1 MTIMQSEQPNGD
13 EEFVDELLAGRPVP
27 ENAGLKEGLWR
38 HTSAQLRR
46 RRCWRLAARPA
57 LLAACFLGGMGTM
70 GLVRPEPEPAKVI
83 VTVVE
88 PRPADPAPLTERRLT
103 AAELELEA
111 EKTLVKEES
120 ARRFR
125 EAGDRYLGEEQN
137 IAAALRCYRNFLDE
151 AGDAG
156 LGNAQTDT
164 WLLTSLKNA
173 RHKETN

>member
-1 MTIMQSEQPNGD
+1 MQSEQPDGD
-13 EEFVDELLAGRPVP
+13 EAFVDELLAGRPGP
-27 ENAGLKEGLWR
+27 ANAGLKECLWR
-38 HTSAQLRR
+38 QTAAQLRR
-46 RRCWRLAARPA
+46 RRCWRLAARQG
-57 LLAACFLGGMGTM
+57 LLVACFLGGMGTM
-70 GLVRPEPEPAKVI
+70 ALVRSEPEPAKVVV

-88 PRPADPAPLTERRLT
+88 PRPADPAPLPERRLT

-151 AGDAG
+151 AGDTD
-156 LGNAQTDT
+156 LGDAQTDT

>member
-1 MTIMQSEQPNGD
+1 MQPEQRDGD
-13 EEFVDELLAGRPVP
+13 EAFVDELLAGRSTAT
-27 ENAGLKEGLWR
+27 NAGLKEGLWR
-38 HTSAQLRR
+38 QTSAQLRR
-46 RRCWRLAARPA
+46 RRCWRLAAKPA

-70 GLVRPEPEPAKVI
+70 ALVRPEPEPAQVVV

-88 PRPADPAPLTERRLT
+88 PRPADPEPLPERYLT

-111 EKTLVKEES
+111 ERTLVKEES

-125 EAGDRYLGEEQN
+125 EAGDRYLRDEAN

-151 AGDAG
+151 AGDAD
-156 LGNAQTDT
+156 LGSAPTDT